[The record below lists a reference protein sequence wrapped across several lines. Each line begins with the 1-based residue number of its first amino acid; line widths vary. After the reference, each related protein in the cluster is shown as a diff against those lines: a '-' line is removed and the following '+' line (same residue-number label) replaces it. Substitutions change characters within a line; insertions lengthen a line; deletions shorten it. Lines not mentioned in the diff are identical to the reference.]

1 MNYQYHNSIISVVV
15 VFFLSLAVCLRLSFM
30 ANIGVFVLCLGAITL
45 IALYILDINAMSDEN
60 TDVIERNKKLKMATK
75 DTAKI
80 HTIALAGSTLL
91 VASRGKFFF
100 LVAAL
105 MAATLLCAW
114 VWRTEVLKLQE
125 VPNDHG

>member
-1 MNYQYHNSIISVVV
+1 
-15 VFFLSLAVCLRLSFM
+15 M

-114 VWRTEVLKLQE
+114 VWRTEVLKLQAK
-125 VPNDHG
+125 